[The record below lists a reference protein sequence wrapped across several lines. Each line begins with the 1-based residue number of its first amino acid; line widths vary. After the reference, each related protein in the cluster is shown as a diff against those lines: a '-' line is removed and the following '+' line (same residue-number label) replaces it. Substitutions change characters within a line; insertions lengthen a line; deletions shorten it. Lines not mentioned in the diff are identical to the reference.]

1 MPFTDLFFTH
11 EVVMSKAH
19 SYAAERAA
27 DFRQQLY
34 QLIRIPSVSTDPERV
49 QDMKR
54 ATEWLV
60 QDMQRIGFHRAEVLQ
75 TAGHPVVYG
84 EWMGAGD
91 GAPTVLVYGHYDVQ
105 PAEMADGWTSEPF
118 EPVERDGLIYARGA
132 SDDKGQVFAQL
143 KAAEALLKGEGGAP
157 VNIKFL
163 IEGEEEIGSM
173 NLSEFVK
180 ANASLLKAD
189 VCVISDGSIL
199 NIDQPSIVYS
209 LRGLVYTQLEV
220 YGPSHDLHSGTF
232 GGTVHNP
239 LQAICEII
247 AQLHNPD
254 GSINVPGFYDDVL
267 TLADDERAELKK
279 TDWPE
284 DEWRRDSGAPL
295 PWGEAQFTLRE
306 RMSARP
312 TLEVNGILGGFTG
325 EGQKTVLPAKA
336 MAKISCRLVA
346 NQDAN
351 QIYQLLKEQIARLTP
366 PTVHSELKLLAANG
380 PGYVDRNVP
389 AMKAAIRA
397 YEQGWG
403 KTPVFMR
410 EGGSLPIVPDLQ
422 TELGV
427 SVMLMGFGL
436 NSDGAHGPDE
446 HYSIEMFHKG
456 IDTAIHF
463 FKELGKL

>member
-1 MPFTDLFFTH
+1 
-11 EVVMSKAH
+11 
-19 SYAAERAA
+19 
-27 DFRQQLY
+27 
-34 QLIRIPSVSTDPERV
+34 
-49 QDMKR
+49 
-54 ATEWLV
+54 
-60 QDMQRIGFHRAEVLQ
+60 
-75 TAGHPVVYG
+75 
-84 EWMGAGD
+84 
-91 GAPTVLVYGHYDVQ
+91 
-105 PAEMADGWTSEPF
+105 
-118 EPVERDGLIYARGA
+118 
-132 SDDKGQVFAQL
+132 
-143 KAAEALLKGEGGAP
+143 
-157 VNIKFL
+157 
-163 IEGEEEIGSM
+163 
-173 NLSEFVK
+173 
-180 ANASLLKAD
+180 
-189 VCVISDGSIL
+189 
-199 NIDQPSIVYS
+199 
-209 LRGLVYTQLEV
+209 
-220 YGPSHDLHSGTF
+220 
-232 GGTVHNP
+232 
-239 LQAICEII
+239 
-247 AQLHNPD
+247 
-254 GSINVPGFYDDVL
+254 
-267 TLADDERAELKK
+267 
-279 TDWPE
+279 
-284 DEWRRDSGAPL
+284 
-295 PWGEAQFTLRE
+295 
-306 RMSARP
+306 
-312 TLEVNGILGGFTG
+312 
-325 EGQKTVLPAKA
+325 